1 MKTRTFKITQEGFD
15 RFVAELKEL
24 RTVKRPIIIAR
35 LQKAREMGDLSENSE
50 YTSAKE
56 AQRTIDS
63 RIIWLEIRTRNAEIV
78 EKSENNDIV
87 SLGSTVTLEK
97 DGEKFIYEIVGE
109 LEADI
114 VQKKLSTSSPIGRAM
129 MGKKVGDCVSVVVPA
144 GTIVY
149 NLIKIQ

>member
-1 MKTRTFKITQEGFD
+1 MKTRTFKITQEGLD

-24 RTVKRPIIIAR
+24 CTVKRPIIIAR

-97 DGEKFIYEIVGE
+97 DGEKIIHKFPNRTGN
-109 LEADI
+109 D
-114 VQKKLSTSSPIGRAM
+114 G
-129 MGKKVGDCVSVVVPA
+129 
-144 GTIVY
+144 
-149 NLIKIQ
+149 

>member
-15 RFVAELKEL
+15 KFVAELKEL

-97 DGEKFIYEIVGE
+97 DGEKCIYEIVGE

-129 MGKKVGDCVSVVVPA
+129 MGKKVGDIVSVVVPA